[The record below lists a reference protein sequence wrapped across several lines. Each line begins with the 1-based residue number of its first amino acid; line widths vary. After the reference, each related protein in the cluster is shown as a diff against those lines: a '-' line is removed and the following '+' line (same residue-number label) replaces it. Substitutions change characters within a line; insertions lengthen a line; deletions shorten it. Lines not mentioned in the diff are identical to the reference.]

1 MMIRTCKSLVHICE
15 HIFISFLFSVKS
27 NLPFRYYGS
36 HFFNFQS
43 TKARRSRSDDVDAVR
58 RLPLLNDTFYR
69 DILCEIGGM
78 FAIANS
84 VDNIH
89 KRPWI
94 GYQSWRASGRKV
106 RLMLIDSHEL

>member
-1 MMIRTCKSLVHICE
+1 MVLI
-15 HIFISFLFSVKS
+15 
-27 NLPFRYYGS
+27 
-36 HFFNFQS
+36 FFNFQS
-43 TKARRSRSDDVDAVR
+43 TGARRSRSDDVDAVR

-69 DILCEIGGM
+69 DILCEIGGI

-94 GYQSWRASGRKV
+94 GYQSWRASGKKV
-106 RLMLIDSHEL
+106 CRMLIDSH

>member
-1 MMIRTCKSLVHICE
+1 M
-15 HIFISFLFSVKS
+15 
-27 NLPFRYYGS
+27 
-36 HFFNFQS
+36 
-43 TKARRSRSDDVDAVR
+43 DAVG
-58 RLPLLNDTFYR
+58 RLPLLNDTYYR
-69 DILCEIGGM
+69 NILCEIGGM

-106 RLMLIDSHEL
+106 NVMLMHLIRF